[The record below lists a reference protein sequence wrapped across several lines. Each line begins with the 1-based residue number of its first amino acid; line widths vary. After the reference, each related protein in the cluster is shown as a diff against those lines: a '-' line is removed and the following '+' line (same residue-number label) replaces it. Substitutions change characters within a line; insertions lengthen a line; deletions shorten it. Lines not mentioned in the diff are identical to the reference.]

1 MSPRPRWIETG
12 GSIMS
17 QHRYE
22 IRVRGPL
29 TPTMRSEFA
38 QLDLTSS
45 TAPIDTMLEGALDDS
60 AALHGVLRR
69 IESYGLELV
78 EVRRLA
84 GDADAPES
92 GRRSTRAYS
101 SSS

>member
-1 MSPRPRWIETG
+1 
-12 GSIMS
+12 MS

-29 TPTMRSEFA
+29 TPTLRSEFA

-45 TAPIDTMLEGALDDS
+45 TAPVDTMLEGALDDG

-84 GDADAPES
+84 GDADGTER
-92 GRRSTRAYS
+92 GRPGRAQSNS
-101 SSS
+101 S

>member
-1 MSPRPRWIETG
+1 
-12 GSIMS
+12 MS

-38 QLDLTSS
+38 QLDLASS
-45 TAPIDTMLEGALDDS
+45 TAPVDTMLEGSLDDA

-84 GDADAPES
+84 GEVEPGI
-92 GRRSTRAYS
+92 GRRANRAHNS
-101 SSS
+101 SS

>member
-1 MSPRPRWIETG
+1 MSK
-12 GSIMS
+12 
-17 QHRYE
+17 HRYE

-38 QLDLTSS
+38 QLDLAST
-45 TAPIDTMLEGALDDS
+45 TAPVDTMLEGSLDDG

-84 GDADAPES
+84 RDAETSEPERARSAPLLHN
-92 GRRSTRAYS
+92 S
-101 SSS
+101 SS

>member
-1 MSPRPRWIETG
+1 MV
-12 GSIMS
+12 

-22 IRVRGPL
+22 IRIRGPMTASL
-29 TPTMRSEFA
+29 RSEFA
-38 QLDLTSS
+38 QLDLSSS
-45 TAPIDTMLEGALDDS
+45 TAPVDTMLEGELDDA

-84 GDADAPES
+84 EDAGATAS
-92 GRRSTRAYS
+92 ASRRSRAQSNS
-101 SSS
+101 S

>member
-1 MSPRPRWIETG
+1 
-12 GSIMS
+12 MS

-29 TPTMRSEFA
+29 TPTLRSEFA
-38 QLDLTSS
+38 QLDLASS
-45 TAPIDTMLEGALDDS
+45 TAPVDTMLEGALDDA

-84 GDADAPES
+84 GDVDARETA
-92 GRRSTRAYS
+92 RRAANGHS

>member
-1 MSPRPRWIETG
+1 
-12 GSIMS
+12 MS

-22 IRVRGPL
+22 IRIRGPM
-29 TPTMRSEFA
+29 TPSMQSEFA
-38 QLDLTSS
+38 LLDLSSS
-45 TAPIDTMLEGALDDS
+45 TAPVDTMLEGELDDA

-84 GDADAPES
+84 RDADAP
-92 GRRSTRAYS
+92 GPARPHPRAQSNS
-101 SSS
+101 S

>member
-1 MSPRPRWIETG
+1 
-12 GSIMS
+12 MS

-29 TPTMRSEFA
+29 TPTLRSEFA

-45 TAPIDTMLEGALDDS
+45 TAPVDTMLEGALDDA

-92 GRRSTRAYS
+92 SGRRAARAHHS
-101 SSS
+101 SS